1 LHGWQDTAPSAAV
14 AWFERCKFVHDHPAY
29 KYSDYDLADASDIL
43 LDKDYHALLDPLT
56 PVTHE

>member
-1 LHGWQDTAPSAAV
+1 M

-29 KYSDYDLADASDIL
+29 KYSDYDMAEAADIL

-56 PVTHE
+56 PVKHE